1 MRWNHALGRDN
12 TGAKFMK
19 IENIF
24 HVQENRPVGFN
35 GSYEGQVIKEIR
47 KLIRNL
53 DHAGT

>member
-1 MRWNHALGRDN
+1 
-12 TGAKFMK
+12 MK

-24 HVQENRPVGFN
+24 HVQKNRPVGFN
-35 GSYEGQVIKEIR
+35 ASYEGQVVKEIR